1 MGQSDRAYLV
11 RWSDGVET
19 YHKTKEEALQEINR
33 ARWEADVAQWTG
45 AAIYELVW
53 SWPAKIGEKK

>member
-1 MGQSDRAYLV
+1 MGRYKPYIV

-19 YHKTKEEALQEINR
+19 HHQTKDEARKEIAR
-33 ARWEADVAQWTG
+33 AWQDADVANWTG

-53 SWPAKIGEKK
+53 HWPAKEEKK